1 MITHV
6 SLATVWVNDQ
16 DEAKAFYLDKL
27 GFVEATDVTLGDGYR
42 WLTVAYPDHPELE
55 LTLMRPGPPLDEESA
70 AAFQRMLDKGTLGAV
85 GLSTDDCRKTYEELT
100 AKGVEFVQEPA
111 DRPYGVE
118 AIIRDNS
125 GNWLVLVERKPYT
138 GDDFP
143 HGTADGADGS

>member
-16 DEAKAFYLDKL
+16 DESKAFYIDKL
-27 GFVEATDVTLGDGYR
+27 GFQEGTDVTLGDGYR
-42 WLTVAYPDHPELE
+42 WLTVCHPDHPELH
-55 LTLMRPGPPLDEESA
+55 LTLMKPGPPLDEESA

-85 GLSTDDCRKTYEELT
+85 GLSTDDCRKTHEELV

-118 AIIRDNS
+118 AILRDNS
-125 GNWLVLVERKPYT
+125 GNWLVLVEQKLYT
-138 GDDFP
+138 GP
-143 HGTADGADGS
+143 GTP